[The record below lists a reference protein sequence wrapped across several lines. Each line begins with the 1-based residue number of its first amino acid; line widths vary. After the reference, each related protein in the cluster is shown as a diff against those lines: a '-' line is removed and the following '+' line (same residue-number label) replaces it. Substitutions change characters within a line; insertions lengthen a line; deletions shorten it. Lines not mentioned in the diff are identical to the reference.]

1 MRAHYDFDK
10 MKGWKNPYAKFF
22 PKTPVTIRLNRET
35 VAYFKAMATQVGL
48 PYQSLI
54 DFYLRDC
61 VLHQRKLNFRWA
73 THRSSKPRI

>member
-1 MRAHYDFDK
+1 MRAHYDFTK
-10 MKGWKNPYAKFF
+10 MKWRKNPYAKMLKK
-22 PKTPVTIRLNRET
+22 PITIRLDHET
-35 VAYFKAMATQVGL
+35 IVYFKKMSIRVGL

-73 THRSSKPRI
+73 AARPSKPRT